1 MNRRGIE
8 FTLTQAQPG
17 LWHWQFQIGK
27 SVMNGKT
34 ETNLRGMA
42 VHRVQQRILNPRQR
56 YDAVMAADGLFQ
68 VEQIE

>member
-8 FTLTQAQPG
+8 FTLTQVQPG

-42 VHRVQQRILNPRQR
+42 VHRVQQRIDREISRTREP
-56 YDAVMAADGLFQ
+56 AAARSTRAN
-68 VEQIE
+68 